1 LLGMSEEFVLSARL
15 DNLLSCFMGLESLV
29 GANSDEGMLL
39 VCNDHEEVGSMSAAG
54 AQGPMLSQVIERL
67 VPDVESRV
75 RMISRSMMISADN
88 AHGIHPNFADKHD
101 ANHGPLINAGPV
113 IKLNA
118 NQRYATNSETSGL
131 FRDLAQQVDVPVQ
144 SFVVRSDMACGST
157 IGPITS
163 AEIGVKTLD
172 IGVPQFAMH
181 SIREMAGVNDVESL
195 VKVLTRF
202 YEEENV

>member
-181 SIREMAGVNDVESL
+181 SIREMAGVKDVESL